1 MKAAVGIDIGGSN
14 VKAVRLVEGE
24 IEEQTVRPTPETVAG
39 ILEAA
44 ADLATRLGSG
54 LPLGVGLAG
63 LVDHRRGVLVWAP
76 HLPGAEVAVSAPL
89 GEQLGVDVTVDN
101 DANLASYGEHVAG
114 GGRGT
119 TLTITVGTGIGMGVV
134 VDGEI
139 FHGRAHAGEVGHMT
153 VEPNGAP
160 CPCGRRGCWETVV
173 SGRRL
178 TSDAVAVLGA
188 GSDVS
193 DLASA
198 AVDGHPAAAARL
210 DEAGRWLAW
219 GIEAL
224 VLAFDPHEVVLGG
237 GVAAVGDFLLGPV
250 RQRLAATEGAE
261 RRRGT
266 TVRVGILG
274 PYAGAIGAAMA
285 ATRAHEGMT

>member
-14 VKAVRLVEGE
+14 VKAVRLREGE
-24 IEEQTVRPTPETVAG
+24 IEERAVRSTPTTFAA
-39 ILEAA
+39 ILEVAS
-44 ADLATRLGSG
+44 DMATGLGSG

-63 LVDHRRGVLVWAP
+63 LVDHRSGVLVWAP
-76 HLPGAEVAVSAPL
+76 HLPGEEVAVSAPL
-89 GEQLGVDVTVDN
+89 GERLGVDVTVDN

-119 TLTITVGTGIGMGVV
+119 TLTVTVGTGIGMGVV

-139 FHGRAHAGEVGHMT
+139 FHGRAHAGEVGHVT

-160 CPCGRRGCWETVV
+160 CPCGRRGCWETLV

-193 DLASA
+193 DLVSA
-198 AVDGHPAAAARL
+198 AIEGHPAAAARL
-210 DEAGRWLAW
+210 AGAGRWLAW
-219 GIEAL
+219 GIEGL
-224 VLAFDPHEVVLGG
+224 VLAFDPDEVVLGG
-237 GVAAVGDFLLGPV
+237 GVAAAGDYLLDPV
-250 RQRLAATEGAE
+250 RRRLAATEGAG
-261 RRRGT
+261 RRRST

-285 ATRAHEGMT
+285 ATRAHEG

>member
-1 MKAAVGIDIGGSN
+1 MNAAVGVDIGGSR

-24 IEEQTVRPTPETVAG
+24 IEEQAVRPTPATVAG

-76 HLPGAEVAVSAPL
+76 HLPGEEVAVSAPL
-89 GEQLGVDVTVDN
+89 GERLGVDVTVDN

-119 TLTITVGTGIGMGVV
+119 TLTVTVGTGIGMGVV

-139 FHGRAHAGEVGHMT
+139 FHGRAHAGEVGHVT

-193 DLASA
+193 DLVSA

-210 DEAGRWLAW
+210 DAAGRWLAW

-237 GVAAVGDFLLGPV
+237 GVAAAGDYLLDPV
-250 RQRLAATEGAE
+250 RRRLAATEGAG
-261 RRRGT
+261 RRQST

-285 ATRAHEGMT
+285 ATPAHEG